1 MEFPEHYTWSKS
13 TKSWSRRKRQFQIGR
28 LVYAYP
34 SEGERFYLRVLLNHV
49 RGPTSFISIRT
60 VRDVVSP
67 TFRKYCEKLGLVETD
82 GSLDSALR
90 EAVNFQMPIALRRIF
105 ATIMIF
111 CEYRN
116 IRALWDKHF
125 ESMADDY
132 RRVHG
137 SSSSVEQFVLRDIA
151 AILSSM
157 GKDIRNY
164 GLPTMRQSGKKNYQ
178 LFLLFFFAH

>member
-1 MEFPEHYTWSKS
+1 
-13 TKSWSRRKRQFQIGR
+13 
-28 LVYAYP
+28 
-34 SEGERFYLRVLLNHV
+34 
-49 RGPTSFISIRT
+49 
-60 VRDVVSP
+60 VVSP

-90 EAVNFQMPIALRRIF
+90 EAVNFQMSSALRRMF
-105 ATIMIF
+105 ATIMVF

-137 SSSSVEQFVLRDIA
+137 SSSSVEQSVLRDIA
-151 AILSSM
+151 AIISSM

-178 LFLLFFFAH
+178 LFLLFFFTH